1 MAQFQKLPGFVE
13 HLAHGVHNF
22 KLSGSGGH
30 QLKVAL
36 SNTAPGAQAT
46 PPTDANDASKC
57 VLANVTEIDYTNGN
71 LSSRNL
77 AISATAQAAGIYKLS
92 ITDLVISAST
102 TESDAFR
109 YIYVYND
116 TPTSPADP
124 LIGFYDYGA
133 SITLQDSDTFT
144 IDFDGV
150 NGVLTL
156 T

>member
-36 SNTAPGAQAT
+36 SNTAPGVEST
-46 PPTDANDASKC
+46 PPNGATANC
-57 VLANVTEIDYTNGN
+57 VLANVTQINYTNGS
-71 LSSRNL
+71 LSSRDL
-77 AISATAQAAGIYKLS
+77 SISDTAQAGGVYKLE

-102 TESDAFR
+102 TTSDAFR

-124 LIGFYDYGA
+124 LIGFYDYGG
-133 SITLQDSDTFT
+133 SITLQPSDTFT
-144 IDFDGV
+144 IDFDDV

>member
-22 KLSGSGGH
+22 NTSGNGGH

-36 SNTAPGAQAT
+36 SNTAPSAEST
-46 PPTDANDASKC
+46 PPSGTTAAC
-57 VLANVTEIDYTNGN
+57 VLANVTQINYTNGS
-71 LSSRNL
+71 LSSRDL
-77 AISATAQAAGIYKLS
+77 SISGTAQAAGVYKLS

-102 TESDAFR
+102 TTSDQFR

-116 TPTSPADP
+116 TPTSPTDP
-124 LIGFYDYGA
+124 LIGYYDYGA
-133 SITLQDSDTFT
+133 SITLQPSDTFT
-144 IDFDGV
+144 IDFDSV